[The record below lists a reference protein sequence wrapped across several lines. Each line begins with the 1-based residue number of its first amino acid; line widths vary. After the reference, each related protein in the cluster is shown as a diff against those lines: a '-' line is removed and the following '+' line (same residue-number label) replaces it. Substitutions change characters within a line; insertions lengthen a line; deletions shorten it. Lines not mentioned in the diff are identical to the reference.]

1 MMYAKQMRI
10 EFQYTDE
17 SSSNQEALATLKEIE
32 QFSFV
37 KKLSV
42 LPPYVKYL
50 NGKISEQNRIDIGCI
65 IDFPFGILSTEN
77 KLDIIKR
84 SIQDGANS
92 IEMVM
97 PSFLINNRQ
106 NAKIKQ
112 DIEKCYDLCAEHAVN
127 LHYILEYR
135 IYNYSCLSRLVK
147 FLLGFNLNDIY
158 ISTGYRLDDIYDH
171 IIAMRMIIKENENAN
186 IICNANIYNKEHL
199 EILES
204 SNLSH
209 FRVNSVNV
217 LTMIREKY
225 QI

>member
-1 MMYAKQMRI
+1 MPDMKI

-17 SSSNQEALATLKEIE
+17 SSSNKEILSVLRDIE
-32 QFSFV
+32 KFSFV
-37 KKLSV
+37 KKISV
-42 LPPYVKYL
+42 LPPYIKYL
-50 NGKISEQNRIDIGCI
+50 NGNISKQNDIIIGSV
-65 IDFPFGILSTEN
+65 IDFPFGVLSTEN
-77 KLDIIKR
+77 KLNIIKK
-84 SIQDGANS
+84 SIQDGAKS
-92 IEMVM
+92 IEIVM

-106 NAKIKQ
+106 NVKIKK
-112 DIEKCYDLCAEHAVN
+112 DIEQCYDLCSENAVN

-209 FRVNSVNV
+209 FRVNSVNA

>member
-97 PSFLINNRQ
+97 PSF
-106 NAKIKQ
+106 
-112 DIEKCYDLCAEHAVN
+112 
-127 LHYILEYR
+127 
-135 IYNYSCLSRLVK
+135 
-147 FLLGFNLNDIY
+147 
-158 ISTGYRLDDIYDH
+158 
-171 IIAMRMIIKENENAN
+171 
-186 IICNANIYNKEHL
+186 
-199 EILES
+199 
-204 SNLSH
+204 
-209 FRVNSVNV
+209 
-217 LTMIREKY
+217 
-225 QI
+225 